1 MSASPFDLLQW
12 LPERACEAFHAAAR
26 GRRFGHGEL
35 IYSQGDPGNQMY
47 RLVSGAV
54 RLSVARSDGRE
65 LLYLL
70 FQPGDCFGTSSLVD
84 GEMRPQTAEAHEACE
99 VEMLGRVGF
108 DQLRSMHR
116 EFDDALIRLATR
128 HMRLLSGL
136 FADAHLEAIS
146 ARVASR
152 ILATARSFGRP
163 TPAGIALSVPLTQSE
178 LALMVGG
185 SRQTVNKVLQQ
196 FQADGLVN
204 LSGGQ
209 IIVLSKD
216 RLRSMLSSE

>member
-12 LPERACEAFHAAAR
+12 LPESAREAFHAAAR
-26 GRRFGHGEL
+26 NRHFDQGEL
-35 IYSQGDPGNQMY
+35 IYNQGDAGNQMY

-99 VEMLGRVGF
+99 VEVLDRTGF
-108 DQLRSMHR
+108 DHLRSIYR
-116 EFDDALIRLATR
+116 AFDDALIRLVTR

-152 ILATARSFGRP
+152 ILTTARSFGRP

-196 FQADGLVN
+196 FQADGLVHLN
-204 LSGGQ
+204 GGQ
-209 IIVLSKD
+209 LIVLSTD
-216 RLRSMLSSE
+216 RLRSMLSPE